1 MALDE
6 LKQSIS
12 QLASFMAAN
21 YANLSSAVKTK
32 AAEVLNALMNRAA
45 QQEGDVPS
53 EQPVPDTAKLLWELA
68 GRGPSA
74 FVKYVRQFPDPA
86 LEPYLQGQ
94 PLVNLIERLEQEM
107 PKGEPQEAGGIPKA
121 WLQSS
126 NVYGFKYDPKSQRMF
141 VRFYDQDTKEPGS
154 VYEYSD
160 VPPKVAEIIRN
171 GAVPAKTDGSNAL
184 GSWWR
189 GKSPSIGS
197 SVNALLAKGPFP
209 YKRLSG

>member
-1 MALDE
+1 VALNE

-12 QLASFMAAN
+12 QLASYMAAN

-45 QQEGDVPS
+45 QEEGDVPS
-53 EQPVPDTAKLLWELA
+53 DQPVPDTAKLLWELA

-74 FVKYVRQFPDPA
+74 FVKYMRQFPDPA
-86 LEPYLQGQ
+86 LEPYLKGQ
-94 PLVNLIERLEQEM
+94 PLVSLIERLEQEM

-141 VRFYDQDTKEPGS
+141 VRFHGEDRDAGPVYQYDS
-154 VYEYSD
+154 
-160 VPPKVAEIIRN
+160 VPPEVAEIIRM
-171 GAVPAKTDGSNAL
+171 GAVPAKTDGSNKY
-184 GSWWR
+184 GSWW
-189 GKSPSIGS
+189 KNKQPSLGAA
-197 SVNALLAKGPFP
+197 VNALLAKGPFP
-209 YKRLSG
+209 YKKLGG